1 MHKLNVF
8 WQRVRQLAGDDAY
21 ERYLAHYHAHHA
33 HHAQDGMAAPLTR
46 AEFFKQWQDQ
56 KWTGIKRCC

>member
-1 MHKLNVF
+1 MRKLNVF
-8 WQRVRQLAGDDAY
+8 WQRIRQLAGDDAY
-21 ERYLAHYHAHHA
+21 ERYLAHYHE
-33 HHAQDGMAAPLTR
+33 HHAQAGEAAPLTR